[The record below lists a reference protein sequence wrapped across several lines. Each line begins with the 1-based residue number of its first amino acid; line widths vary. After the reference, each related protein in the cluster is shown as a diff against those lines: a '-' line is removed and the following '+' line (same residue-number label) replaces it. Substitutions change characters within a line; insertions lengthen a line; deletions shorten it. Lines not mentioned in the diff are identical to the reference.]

1 MPVQEIKT
9 FAFMLKTYRN
19 HLSFV
24 ERLMESI
31 HANNVEGIHTYIVV
45 PYSDLSLFVQFEST
59 NTSIVIEES
68 IPTVFAETEI
78 EGTRASY
85 INQEISK
92 LAFHRLNLSENYMC
106 LDSDGVFL
114 KPFRYSDFLT
124 KNGEPY
130 IVLIEDNEIRMDR
143 DYYNRYWIGRNS
155 SLKNVL
161 RFLEMDENEVWLNCH
176 NFQIFSSTVLRDFES
191 NVLRKNGIE
200 FLDLMK
206 ISAYEFSWY
215 NYYRQSLGSP
225 MKIREPYFK
234 VFHTE
239 YQLSLARL
247 SDLNTEAISRGYFGV
262 CLQSNF
268 LGNEGPISLDENVLL
283 TYARFLNYREVL
295 SVLFRKLQLDFSRPK
310 VTCYRIINKL
320 KLGWALRY
328 FKNMLA
334 FIRSLRS

>member
-1 MPVQEIKT
+1 MVVPDIKT

-19 HLSFV
+19 HFSFV

-31 HANNVEGIHTYIVV
+31 HVNNIEGIHTYIVV
-45 PYSDLSLFVQFEST
+45 PSSDLPLFTKFENS

-78 EGTRASY
+78 DGTRASY

-106 LDSDGVFL
+106 LDSDGIFL
-114 KPFRYSDFLT
+114 KPFRYSDFLS
-124 KNGEPY
+124 KSGEPY
-130 IVLIEDNEIRMDR
+130 IVLIEDNEIRMDSE
-143 DYYNRYWIGRNS
+143 YYDRYWKGRSS
-155 SLKNVL
+155 SLKSIL
-161 RFLEMDENEVWLNCH
+161 RFLQMDENEVWLNCH
-176 NFQIFSSTVLRDFES
+176 NFQIFSSSVLRDFES
-191 NVLRKNGIE
+191 NVLRKHE
-200 FLDLMK
+200 KDFLDLMK

-215 NYYRQSLGSP
+215 NYYRQSLGIP

-283 TYARFLNYREVL
+283 TYARFLDYREVL
-295 SVLFRKLQLDFSRPK
+295 SVLFRKLHLDLSRPK
-310 VTCYRIINKL
+310 VTCYRIANKL
-320 KLGWALRY
+320 YLGGVLRFFKKLLVLFR
-328 FKNMLA
+328 N
-334 FIRSLRS
+334 LRS